1 MTAELIDLS
10 TLLAR
15 EVTYRIP
22 LYQRPYGWSEELCH
36 NLVEDF
42 QELEANPSAIH
53 YLGNLVVQA
62 PKEGPK
68 TQDVIDGQQRL
79 TSLFLMLD
87 AMGHG
92 ASNYCEK
99 LIPQSTDGATDIAT
113 DYLKPE
119 NDQQE
124 EVWRNFNVFGEK
136 KIQLNEELLR
146 RVKVSLVTL
155 YSNEQ
160 ESPNGISD
168 CSQTVFEKMNVEGLN
183 LSSFDLVQNA
193 LFMRAR
199 ELQPEG
205 SQVDYRRRL
214 NEIWQNVTELFE
226 SERDSL
232 RLEFLQ
238 DFLILRKWSESDKDK
253 AARAPESKLVKEFE
267 QVLQKEGGSIQQ
279 LEKLVSEMW
288 RHAEAWVA
296 VRCGRIDGVDSEMSS
311 VLAKLSRALTTNA
324 TPLAVEMFLRSTK
337 FGKRERETFVGFIKA
352 ILIDN
357 FLNTKVQLG
366 DWLGLL
372 KNDDKPPT
380 IECFKNLLDEKHGN
394 FSDELKKQLTGVSS
408 DEEDEKNSEQEK
420 EPNGEK
426 APDGSEKDLTE
437 EDSVEYVN
445 VYAKQGRLIALL
457 EVYED
462 TLTAGNL
469 DTAIQYVG
477 GRPTLEHIVPQN
489 PRPGE
494 EGRPSEWGE
503 VRGEFCHSRGEL
515 CHSLGNLTL
524 LGGRLNSSVG
534 NRSPLEK
541 EKAYRTSNFAMTR
554 RIAEDKDF
562 RICSG
567 ENPPRDLDC
576 WSQYIKKRT
585 AYLAKELVKALAL

>member
-42 QELEANPSAIH
+42 QELEASPSAIH

-62 PKEGPK
+62 PKGEPK

-87 AMGHG
+87 AMGQG
-92 ASNYCEK
+92 KSNYCKK

-119 NDQQE
+119 SDQQGA
-124 EVWRNFNVFGEK
+124 VWRNYKIFGEK

-253 AARAPESKLVKEFE
+253 AARAPESKLVKKFE
-267 QVLQKEGGSIQQ
+267 EVLRKEGGSIQQ

-311 VLAKLSRALTTNA
+311 VLAKLARALTRNA

-337 FGKRERETFVGFIKA
+337 FGERERETFVGFIKA
-352 ILIDN
+352 ILINN

-372 KNDDKPPT
+372 KNDDDKPPT
-380 IECFKNLLDEKHGN
+380 IECFKNFLDEKHVN
-394 FSDELKKQLTGVSS
+394 FSDELEKQLRGVSS
-408 DEEDEKNSEQEK
+408 DEEDEENSEQEK
-420 EPNGEK
+420 EPKGEK
-426 APDGSEKDLTE
+426 APDGSEEDSTE
-437 EDSVEYVN
+437 EDSVEYVD

-462 TLTAGNL
+462 KLTAGNL

-503 VRGEFCHSRGEL
+503 VRGERCHT
-515 CHSLGNLTL
+515 LGNLTL

-541 EKAYRTSNFAMTR
+541 EKAYRTSNFVMTR
-554 RIAEDKDF
+554 RIAEEEDF

-567 ENPPRDLDC
+567 ENPPPDRC
-576 WSQYIKKRT
+576 WSQYIEKRT
-585 AYLAKELVKALAL
+585 TYLAKELVKALAL